1 MSLSPL
7 LEAAPAIPLHAFAA
21 MAAFVLGL
29 VQFAAPKGT
38 LPHRTI
44 GFIWVGLMLLVAGSS
59 FWIHQIRLVGPW
71 SPIHLLSIFTLV
83 MLVLGVLAAH
93 RHDVRNHRIAMI
105 SIFAGALVIAGLF
118 TLLPGRIMHK
128 VISAPEST
136 LFSRLHEAC
145 PRAHSQARHI
155 TCKSL

>member
-1 MSLSPL
+1 MTLAPL

-21 MAAFVLGL
+21 MSAFVLGL

-44 GFIWVGLMLLVAGSS
+44 GFIWVGLMLTVAASS
-59 FWIHQIRLVGPW
+59 FWINQLRVVGPW

-83 MLVLGVLAAH
+83 MIPLAVWKAHSHQVAAH
-93 RHDVRNHRIAMI
+93 RRIMI
-105 SIFAGALVIAGLF
+105 SLFAGALLIAGLF

-128 VISAPEST
+128 VV
-136 LFSRLHEAC
+136 FGG
-145 PRAHSQARHI
+145 
-155 TCKSL
+155 